1 LASKSHEQA
10 ICVAA
15 TVTIRLM
22 NHLRAS
28 ALTVEE
34 FDRKENARTGQEITM
49 PEQWRLYNR

>member
-1 LASKSHEQA
+1 
-10 ICVAA
+10 
-15 TVTIRLM
+15 M

-49 PEQWRLYNR
+49 PEQWRLYNRYISALKAINQ